1 MNARYMFSFIA
12 VIVLFL
18 IAWAGTAI
26 GLEVVFGII
35 IPYLA
40 LLMFIVG
47 FFYKVLSWSRSAVP
61 FRIPTTGGQQKSLPW
76 VKHSKFDSPTAQWQV
91 VVRMALEVL
100 AFRSLFRNTR
110 MRLKEGSKVSYQLE
124 LFLWVGALAFHYAF
138 LAVLFRHI
146 RFFTE
151 PVPFIVQLVENIDS
165 FFRIEIIY
173 PVIQFGLPAVY
184 ISSLVLL
191 LAIFYL
197 FLRRIF
203 IPQVKYISL
212 ASDYFPLLLIFGIAL
227 TGFLMRYVLKIDVT
241 AAKELTMG
249 LVTFHPTIPEGVGT
263 VFYIHLFFVSI
274 LLAYFP
280 FSKLM
285 HLGGIFLS
293 PTRNL
298 TTDTRAKRHI
308 NPWNYPVPVH
318 TYQEYEDEFRE
329 KMVEVGLPVEKMPE
343 EKPVEEPEEE
353 AAPAQ
358 GETPAEEEKKE

>member
-1 MNARYMFSFIA
+1 MNVRYMFSFVA

-18 IAWAGTAI
+18 IAWAGTAV
-26 GLEVVFGII
+26 GLQVIFGII

-40 LLMFIVG
+40 VLLFIIG
-47 FFYKVLSWSRSAVP
+47 FITKVANWSRSAVP

-76 VKHSKFDSPTAQWQV
+76 IQQSKFDCPTTKWQV
-91 VVRMALEVL
+91 FVRMALEVL

-110 MRLKEGSKVSYQLE
+110 MQLKEGSKFSYQLE
-124 LFLWVGALAFHYAF
+124 LFLWVGSLAFHYAF
-138 LAVLFRHI
+138 LSVVIRHL

-151 PVPFIVQLVENIDS
+151 PVPLIVQLVENIDS
-165 FFRIEIIY
+165 FFRIEILY
-173 PVIQFGLPAVY
+173 PVYQFGLPGVF
-184 ISSLVLL
+184 ISGLILL
-191 LAIFYL
+191 LAVTYL
-197 FLRRIF
+197 FSRRIF

-212 ASDYFPLLLIFGIAL
+212 ASDYFPLLLIFGFAF
-227 TGFLMRYVLKIDVT
+227 TGILMRYVLKIDVK

-249 LVTFHPTIPEGVGT
+249 LVTFHPTIPDGVGT
-263 VFYIHLFFVSI
+263 VFYIHLFFVSV

-298 TTDTRAKRHI
+298 TTDTRARRHI

-318 TYQEYEDEFRE
+318 TYDEYEDEFRE
-329 KMVEVGLPVEKMPE
+329 KMVEAGLPVEKMPE
-343 EKPVEEPEEE
+343 EKPVEDE
-353 AAPAQ
+353 AP
-358 GETPAEEEKKE
+358 GEDETPAEEEEKE